1 MLRAAHTPSRRSI
14 RAALAALAVCIALT
28 SCVAT
33 AAGPTQPRAATCTVA
48 VVGDSLTVGVVPH
61 LEPALT
67 RRDCRLAWWDARSGR
82 PTAEGVQVLAEK
94 ARAGRL
100 PDVIIVGLGTNDQHR
115 MGDFAGHV
123 DEVMRLAGHRQV
135 IWIDLAYEPVR
146 DRLNAVLAQK
156 AAWYPNLRTL
166 EWDRHYW
173 SHPEW
178 QASDRIHATTAGYRG
193 RAELMAGAAEQVAK

>member
-1 MLRAAHTPSRRSI
+1 MLRADRTPSRRW
-14 RAALAALAVCIALT
+14 ATAPLAALALCIALT
-28 SCVAT
+28 GCVAS
-33 AAGPTQPRAATCTVA
+33 AAGPAQPRPTCTVG
-48 VVGDSLTVGVVPH
+48 VVGDSLTIGVVPH

-67 RRDCRLAWWDARSGR
+67 RRDCSLAWWDARSGR
-82 PTAEGVQVLAEK
+82 PTAEGVQALAAK
-94 ARAGRL
+94 ARAGQL
-100 PDVIIVGLGTNDQHR
+100 PDVLVVGLGTNDQHR
-115 MGDFAGHV
+115 MADFGGHV

-146 DRLNAVLAQK
+146 ERLNSVLAQK

-178 QASDRIHATTAGYRG
+178 QAADRIHATTAGYRG
-193 RAELMAGAAEQVAK
+193 RAELMAGAAEQVVK

>member
-1 MLRAAHTPSRRSI
+1 MVRAATRTRRWTTAAMLTVATC
-14 RAALAALAVCIALT
+14 AALAG
-28 SCVAT
+28 CVARSS
-33 AAGPTQPRAATCTVA
+33 AGPAPRPDCTVA

-61 LEPALT
+61 LEGALT

-82 PTAEGVQVLAEK
+82 PTAEGVQVLAAR
-94 ARAGRL
+94 ARAGQL
-100 PDVIIVGLGTNDQHR
+100 PDVLIVGLGTNDRHR
-115 MGDFAGHV
+115 MADFGGHV
-123 DEVMRLAGHRQV
+123 DEVMRLAGGRQV

-156 AAWYPNLRTL
+156 AARYPDLRTM

-173 SHPEW
+173 ARPEW

-193 RAELMAGAAEQVAK
+193 RAELMAGTAEQVVK